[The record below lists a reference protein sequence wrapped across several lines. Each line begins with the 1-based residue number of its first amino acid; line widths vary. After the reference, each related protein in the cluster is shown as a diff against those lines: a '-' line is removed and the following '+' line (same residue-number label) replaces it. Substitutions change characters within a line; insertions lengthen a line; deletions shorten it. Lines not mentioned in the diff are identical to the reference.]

1 MAVLAVPGNTNRLQ
15 EHDAREFRSS
25 ADVPLSSIAM
35 KEEPLNFFSPVDE
48 EPDCFTAS
56 KERNKCAAKFP
67 VSEVTETQMFEFV
80 AVKQEWVEDDVKND
94 DWDEAQGPENAA
106 VKEDEIHA
114 KTLPSEWRVLE
125 EPESAD
131 TAMGNARFIPQGQ
144 GGCTTG
150 KCATIHTRTDEI
162 QCSDSNRSGSWK
174 ECDRNGRNT
183 HVLSGQV
190 VDSERQNTLK
200 DSYSTT
206 STVLSDAFCKDASD
220 ANSNCY
226 QVNDSC
232 ERLSPSKNGSVAGQP
247 SLSPGERDVFTCD
260 ICREVFVDKRILRTH
275 VQQHLLK
282 CDICHKTCRDAN
294 GLEVHYRTHTGE
306 RPYCCDTCG
315 QTFSRSDQLRLHLL
329 QHTGERPYRCDTCGK
344 TFLRSDNLRQH
355 TLQHTGE
362 QPYRC
367 DICGKAFSRSN
378 NLRQHSLQHTGER
391 PHECGVCH
399 KRFTNGSNLAQ
410 HSRVHTGERPYR
422 CDYCGRSFTQSRN
435 LKVHLRMHTGER
447 PYRCDTCGKS
457 FTRSRSVKVHHH
469 PHTGEWLYACNA
481 CGKAFVCGDT
491 AQKPGRVQMRE
502 ES

>member
-1 MAVLAVPGNTNRLQ
+1 MYGCARTWEQ
-15 EHDAREFRSS
+15 ETDSKNLMPENSDCR
-25 ADVPLSSIAM
+25 PM
-35 KEEPLNFFSPVDE
+35 KEEPLNYFSPVDE
-48 EPDCFTAS
+48 GPECFTAA

-80 AVKQEWVEDDVKND
+80 AVKQEWVEDDVKDD
-94 DWDEAQGPENAA
+94 DWNEAQEPQNAA
-106 VKEDEIHA
+106 VEEDGIHA
-114 KTLPSEWRVLE
+114 KTRPSEWRILE

-131 TAMGNARFIPQGQ
+131 TAVGNARFIPQGQ
-144 GGCTTG
+144 DGCTTG
-150 KCATIHTRTDEI
+150 KCATICTRTDEI
-162 QCSDSNRSGSWK
+162 PFSDSNRSGSWK
-174 ECDRNGRNT
+174 ERDRNERNT
-183 HVLSGQV
+183 HLLSGQV
-190 VDSERQNTLK
+190 VDSERHNTHK
-200 DSYSTT
+200 DSYSAT
-206 STVLSDAFCKDASD
+206 STVLSDGFCKDASD
-220 ANSNCY
+220 ANSDCY

-232 ERLSPSKNGSVAGQP
+232 ERLSPSTNDSVAGQP
-247 SLSPGERDVFTCD
+247 SLSPDERDVFTCD
-260 ICREVFVDKRILRTH
+260 VCREVFVDKRILRTH

-315 QTFSRSDQLRLHLL
+315 QTFSRSDQLRLHSL
-329 QHTGERPYRCDTCGK
+329 QHTGERPYRCDT
-344 TFLRSDNLRQH
+344 
-355 TLQHTGE
+355 
-362 QPYRC
+362 
-367 DICGKAFSRSN
+367 CGKAFSRSN

-410 HSRVHTGERPYR
+410 HSRIHTGERPYR

-457 FTRSRSVKVHHH
+457 FTRSRSVKVHHR

-481 CGKAFVCGDT
+481 CGKAFVSGDT
-491 AQKPGRVQMRE
+491 SQKPGRVPMRE